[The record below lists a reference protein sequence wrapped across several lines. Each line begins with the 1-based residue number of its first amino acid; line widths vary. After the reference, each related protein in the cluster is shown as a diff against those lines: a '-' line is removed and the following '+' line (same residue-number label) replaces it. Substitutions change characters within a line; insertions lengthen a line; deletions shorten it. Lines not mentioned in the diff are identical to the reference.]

1 MYKIIK
7 KRLLVE
13 DTYLMELKAPR
24 LAKSTLPGQ
33 FLIVKAKKTSER
45 IPLSIVDSDSH
56 KGTVTIVFKAIGKST
71 YEMATYNEGDAF
83 ADVVGPLG
91 MPSEINKLTDRELKS
106 KNIFLSG
113 RCWGSTFV
121 FASEVFV

>member
-7 KRLLVE
+7 KGLLVE

-45 IPLSIVDSDSH
+45 IPFI
-56 KGTVTIVFKAIGKST
+56 
-71 YEMATYNEGDAF
+71 Y
-83 ADVVGPLG
+83 
-91 MPSEINKLTDRELKS
+91 
-106 KNIFLSG
+106 
-113 RCWGSTFV
+113 C
-121 FASEVFV
+121 